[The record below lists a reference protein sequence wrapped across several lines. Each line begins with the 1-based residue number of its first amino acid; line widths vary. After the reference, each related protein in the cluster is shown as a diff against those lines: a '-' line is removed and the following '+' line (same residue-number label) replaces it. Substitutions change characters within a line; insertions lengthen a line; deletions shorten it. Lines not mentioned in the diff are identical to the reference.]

1 MNPVIII
8 PTFVTSENDP
18 HTGGVTSI
26 FDHATMLGQK
36 GELPRCLTSLE
47 KVKGLGQILVLV
59 VSDPSIAEA
68 ADNQVQAIV
77 SNFPQLSI
85 AVIGSFELDLVHQ
98 RLEQLGLGRLTKEI
112 SLSSYAGMRNLGLLL
127 ANVLGYDAAI
137 FLDDDAVVEDEDFLK
152 KGVYGLGKLTRKGIP
167 ILAKTGYYLNAKGSY
182 LSMSKDIWYNRFWKQ
197 GRAFNKWISKAMHG
211 PRLSRSNHVCGGILA
226 IHREAFKR
234 LSFDPWITRGED
246 LDYMLDLR
254 MYGSDIWF
262 DNTWWMRHLPPR
274 IVSEGSRFRQ
284 NTYRWLYEYRKI
296 EYSRTQIDLLQ
307 VKPASLEPYPGPMLE
322 PGLNRRIRWTAYLR
336 SLGRPDKSAYL
347 EAASAASGEAELY
360 AQRNCAKYFE
370 FQSIWPEVMARMEN
384 DAILRNAL
392 VESVEQRTASVPRT
406 RPVYLTPSDYA
417 VDAGS
422 TSEIH
427 LNVSE

>member
-1 MNPVIII
+1 
-8 PTFVTSENDP
+8 
-18 HTGGVTSI
+18 
-26 FDHATMLGQK
+26 FDHATMLGQN
-36 GELPRCLTSLE
+36 GELPRCLTSME
-47 KVKGLGQILVLV
+47 KVKGLGQIIVLV

-68 ADNQVQAIV
+68 ADNQVQAIA
-77 SNFPQLSI
+77 SRFPQLSI
-85 AVIGSFELDLVHQ
+85 AVIGGFELDLVHQ
-98 RLEQLGLGRLTKEI
+98 RLEQLGLGRLSKEI

-137 FLDDDAVVEDEDFLK
+137 FVDDDAVVEDEDFLK

-182 LSMSKDIWYNRFWKQ
+182 LSLSQDVWYNRFWRQ
-197 GRAFNKWISKAMHG
+197 GRAFNKWISKAIHG

-274 IVSEGSRFRQ
+274 IASEGARFRQ

-322 PGLNRRIRWTAYLR
+322 SGLNRRIRLTAYLR
-336 SLGRPDKSAYL
+336 SLGRPDKQAYL
-347 EAASAASGEAELY
+347 EAANAASGEAELY

-392 VESVEQRTASVPRT
+392 VESVEQRTLGTQRT

>member
-8 PTFVTSENDP
+8 PTFVTSQDDP
-18 HTGGVTSI
+18 HTGGVTAV
-26 FDHATMLGQK
+26 FDHATELGSR
-36 GELPRCLTSLE
+36 GELPRCLASLE
-47 KVKGLGQILVLV
+47 KVNSIGQILVLV
-59 VSDPSIAEA
+59 VSDPSIEEEA
-68 ADNQVQAIV
+68 ADQVQAIA
-77 SNFPQLSI
+77 SEFPQLSV
-85 AVIGSFELDLVHQ
+85 AVIGGPELSLVHQ

-112 SLSSYAGMRNLGLLL
+112 ALSSYAGMRNLGLVL
-127 ANVLGYDAAI
+127 ADTLGFDAAI

-152 KGVYGLGKLTRKGIP
+152 KAVYGLGKFTRKGIP

-182 LSMSKDIWYNRFWKQ
+182 LSMTKDAWYNRFWEQ

-274 IVSEGSRFRQ
+274 ADNEGTRFRQ
-284 NTYRWLYEYRKI
+284 DIYRWLYEYRKL

-307 VKPASLEPYPGPMLE
+307 VKPASLEPYPGPMLQS
-322 PGLNRRIRWTAYLR
+322 GLKRRIRTTAYLR
-336 SLGRPDKSAYL
+336 SLGRPDKQAYL
-347 EAASAASGEAELY
+347 DAAKAASGEAELY

-370 FQSIWPEVMARMEN
+370 FQSVWPEVMARMEN
-384 DAILRNAL
+384 DVILRNAL
-392 VESVEQRTASVPRT
+392 VESVEQRTMGVKRT
-406 RPVYLTPSDYA
+406 RPAYTTPSEFS
-417 VDAGS
+417 VDAGT
-422 TSEIH
+422 TSEIR